1 MAVMT
6 FEPARTHAPTAAA
19 NPRASLWHAYTV
31 VTAAACVM
39 VGVYWDIS
47 WHMSIGRDTFWT
59 PAHLLIQAGGLI
71 AGLSSGYVALKTTF
85 AGTAEERA
93 STVRFWG
100 FRAPLGAWICVW
112 GCGAMLSSAPFD
124 NWWHNAYGLDVR
136 IISPPHV
143 VLALGIFSIV
153 VGALLLTVAAQNR
166 ATDAERKR
174 LAWLLAATAGFF
186 LMNYALF
193 LTEFSERQ
201 RMHNA
206 LFYQVV
212 AAAFPF
218 GLTAMARAIRLRWAA
233 TAAAAFFTALM
244 LVLMWTVQLIPAT
257 PRLGPIF
264 QHITHMV
271 GLSFP
276 LLIIVPAVAIDL
288 VLHRLE
294 GRTSTLVLA
303 AVIGVVFVATFVAVQ
318 WPFATFLVTNP
329 AARGRLF
336 NADNFVYWMG
346 PAYEAT
352 TRRFPPPDPAS
363 LPLVVQLCI
372 AAAFATV
379 SSALGLQRGAWMR
392 KVQR

>member
-1 MAVMT
+1 MT
-6 FEPARTHAPTAAA
+6 FEPTLAYEPVAIA
-19 NPRASLWHAYTV
+19 NPRASLWHAYTAV
-31 VTAAACVM
+31 AAAACVM

-59 PAHLLIQAGGLI
+59 PAHLMIQAGGLI

-85 AGTAEERA
+85 AGTAAERA

-166 ATDAERKR
+166 ASDAERKR

-186 LMNYALF
+186 LMNFALF

-218 GLTAMARAIRLRWAA
+218 GLTVVALAIRLRWAA

-244 LVLMWTVQLIPAT
+244 LLLMWAMQLIPAT

-276 LLIIVPAVAIDL
+276 LLIIVPAFAIDL

-294 GRTSTLVLA
+294 GRTSTVVLA
-303 AVIGVVFVATFVAVQ
+303 AVIGVVFVATFVAAQ

-329 AARGRLF
+329 AARGPLF
-336 NADNFVYWMG
+336 NADNFVYWMS

-352 TRRFPPPDPAS
+352 TRRFPPRDPAA
-363 LPLVVQLCI
+363 LPMALQLCI
-372 AAAFATV
+372 AALFATV

>member
-6 FEPARTHAPTAAA
+6 FEPTLAYEPVAIA
-19 NPRASLWHAYTV
+19 NPRASLWHAYTAV
-31 VTAAACVM
+31 AAAACVM

-59 PAHLLIQAGGLI
+59 PAHLMIQAGGLI

-85 AGTAEERA
+85 AGTAAERA

-166 ATDAERKR
+166 ASDAERKR

-186 LMNYALF
+186 LMNFALF

-212 AAAFPF
+212 AGMSCIAHISRSI
-218 GLTAMARAIRLRWAA
+218 RAVKN
-233 TAAAAFFTALM
+233 AAAA
-244 LVLMWTVQLIPAT
+244 
-257 PRLGPIF
+257 
-264 QHITHMV
+264 
-271 GLSFP
+271 
-276 LLIIVPAVAIDL
+276 VAA
-288 VLHRLE
+288 HRK
-294 GRTSTLVLA
+294 RIAS
-303 AVIGVVFVATFVAVQ
+303 
-318 WPFATFLVTNP
+318 
-329 AARGRLF
+329 
-336 NADNFVYWMG
+336 
-346 PAYEAT
+346 AT
-352 TRRFPPPDPAS
+352 TVSPKGN
-363 LPLVVQLCI
+363 
-372 AAAFATV
+372 AAATT
-379 SSALGLQRGAWMR
+379 
-392 KVQR
+392 